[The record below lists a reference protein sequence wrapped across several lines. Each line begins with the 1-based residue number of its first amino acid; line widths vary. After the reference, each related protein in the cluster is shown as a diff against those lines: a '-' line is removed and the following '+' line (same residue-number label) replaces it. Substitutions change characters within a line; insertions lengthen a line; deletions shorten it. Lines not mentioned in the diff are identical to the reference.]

1 MGSQEL
7 KLLLTTCNFWLLS
20 PSSSSELWLLSLA
33 TAITGTGMEDTEEGT
48 EAMAAMA
55 MATMATTARGPL
67 MLSLRLRLM
76 LSPPPLLSPA
86 MVTTDM
92 ATDTALTDMGT
103 LLLTPMDITVTT
115 ARDLPMLSPAMV
127 TTDTVTDTVLT
138 DTAAMDMEDTEV
150 TTTARDLPMLSP
162 AMVTM
167 VMVMEDT
174 EEVITVTAMVMVMG
188 TTVEKIQ
195 KFMLIQSE

>member
-1 MGSQEL
+1 MG
-7 KLLLTTCNFWLLS
+7 
-20 PSSSSELWLLSLA
+20 
-33 TAITGTGMEDTEEGT
+33 
-48 EAMAAMA
+48 
-55 MATMATTARGPL
+55 
-67 MLSLRLRLM
+67 RLM

-86 MVTTDM
+86 MVTTDT
-92 ATDTALTDMGT
+92 ATDTTLTDTGT

-127 TTDTVTDTVLT
+127 TTDTVTGTALT
-138 DTAAMDMEDTEV
+138 DTATAMDMEDTEA

-174 EEVITVTAMVMVMG
+174 EEVITVTAMVTVMG
-188 TTVEKIQ
+188 TTVEK
-195 KFMLIQSE
+195 SRSSC

>member
-76 LSPPPLLSPA
+76 LSPP
-86 MVTTDM
+86 
-92 ATDTALTDMGT
+92 
-103 LLLTPMDITVTT
+103 
-115 ARDLPMLSPAMV
+115 PMLSPAMV

>member
-1 MGSQEL
+1 MGSQVL
-7 KLLLTTCNFWLLS
+7 KLLLTTRNFWLLS
-20 PSSSSELWLLSLA
+20 PSSSSELLLPSRA
-33 TAITGTGMEDTEEGT
+33 TAITGTGMEDTGEDT
-48 EAMAAMA
+48 EAMEAMA
-55 MATMATTARGPL
+55 MATMGTTARGPL

-86 MVTTDM
+86 MVTTDT
-92 ATDTALTDMGT
+92 ATDTALTDTVT

-127 TTDTVTDTVLT
+127 TTDTVTGTAPT
-138 DTAAMDMEDTEV
+138 DTATAMDMEDTED

-167 VMVMEDT
+167 VMVMKDT
-174 EEVITVTAMVMVMG
+174 EEVITVTAMVTVMG
-188 TTVEKIQ
+188 TTVEK
-195 KFMLIQSE
+195 SRSSC